1 MNEAGKEYL
10 TKEKFEAL
18 KVELD
23 HLKNVKRKEI
33 ADNLEY
39 AKSLGDLSENAEY
52 HEARENQASTEE
64 RIVTIETIL
73 NSAVIVSDHHQG
85 DTANIG
91 STVTIK
97 KEGEKDNRM
106 YHIVGSEESNI
117 KENKLSHRSPV
128 GEAIVGKK
136 KGDSFSIKTNSGTT
150 TYTIVDIK

>member
-1 MNEAGKEYL
+1 MKEDGKEYL

-23 HLKNVKRKEI
+23 TLKNVKRKEI

-64 RIVTIETIL
+64 RILTIENIL
-73 NSAVIVSDHHQG
+73 NSAVIVSDYHG

-97 KEGEKDNRM
+97 KDGEKDGKI
-106 YHIVGSEESNI
+106 YHIVGSEESNM
-117 KENKLSHRSPV
+117 KESKLSHRSPV

-136 KGDSFSIKTNSGTT
+136 KGDSFTIKTNSGTVV
-150 TYTIVDIK
+150 YTIVDIK